1 MGQAKYNPTAI
12 AAKKGKLP
20 SKPKKLGKREFERLM
35 YNQMTTVLLEKYSN
49 IYESEKMKGVL

>member
-12 AAKKGKLP
+12 AAKKGELP

-49 IYESEKMKGVL
+49 IYESEK